1 MYTCSRVSVC
11 VQSKDSDI
19 FCMFFRIR
27 TKMMVTKPMC
37 LLRPAVQFGARRWHL
52 QTPKRQLSRTP
63 ICLYKAVIFDMYG
76 VLLPSPV
83 KIFSGDRDTQE
94 THASLCFVL
103 KYTIVC
109 VCVFC
114 VTLIWY
120 LVCITHCVLNVG
132 VRFSLQRLS
141 NRMRFP
147 EALWAGPSGKEESWM
162 YGIATWG
169 ESWMH
174 KNL

>member
-147 EALWAGPSGKEESWM
+147 EALWAGPSGKEES
-162 YGIATWG
+162 
-169 ESWMH
+169 
-174 KNL
+174 